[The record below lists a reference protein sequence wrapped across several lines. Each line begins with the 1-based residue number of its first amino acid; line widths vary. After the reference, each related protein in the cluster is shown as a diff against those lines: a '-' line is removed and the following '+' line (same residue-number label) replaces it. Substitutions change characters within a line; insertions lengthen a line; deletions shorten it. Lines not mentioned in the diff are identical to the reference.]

1 MTHSHHFFLSPG
13 DGANFVQGAYQPG
26 LVFLSVFVAVVL
38 SLMALQT
45 AHIAKQTTSA
55 MHRRIAIATGSV
67 ALGGGIWTMHFIGM
81 LAFKLPAPVYY
92 ETTLTLLSLV
102 PGWMGAL
109 VTLHMLSLRRF
120 STVQLVASGVVL
132 GAGIG
137 AMHYTGMMAMVT
149 PLDMRYDPEMFALS
163 IVVAVVLAMLALWI
177 YSGLRAFDERVR
189 FLASG
194 LVMGVA
200 IAGMHYTGMAS
211 VRFLGTPSPIQD
223 GIRLNSTYVALA
235 LSSLT
240 LTMAILVA
248 ALNGLVRSRAL
259 YREVE
264 TAKSRLQ
271 AIFDTAVDAIITID
285 PYGIVQEFSRS
296 AERLFGYAAAEVV
309 GRNIKML
316 MPEPFRSAHD
326 GYLKA
331 YRDTRVP
338 HIVGTGR
345 EVVGQRK
352 DGTEVPIR
360 LAVGRV
366 DLLSGGMLFVGLVT
380 DISER
385 KALEAT
391 LRDSLR
397 HAEQAAAAKSNFL
410 ANMSHEIRTPMNSVI
425 GFTDLVLQ
433 TNLSPA
439 QRTHLNTIR
448 QSSRSLLRLINDIL
462 DTTKMESGRLELED
476 SYFSLKG
483 LAFQI
488 ESSLRLG
495 AHAKNLDLTT
505 HYPEGMPEFF
515 RGDQL
520 RLLQILTNLVG
531 NAIKFTESGSVTVDF
546 AYEAGQVHI
555 AVRDTGIGMTPEQ
568 VRTIFD
574 PFTQADASISRR
586 FGGTGLGTTIARQ
599 LAEIMGGHI
608 EAESV
613 LGQGSVFHVWLPLPP
628 GTEPAAPEQD
638 GGHTPLPA
646 LDILVADDVPQN
658 LELLRLTLEKR
669 GHRVVSAADGDE
681 AFNRYRTGRFD
692 VVLMDVHMP
701 GTDGRQATRLIRQY
715 ERTEERPYT
724 PVIALTASVMATD
737 RCEARRAGMD
747 GFAVKPLEVAHLF
760 QEIARVLN
768 DRTAPSV
775 VEAASAA
782 PTSVAV
788 DWNRGVA
795 LWGDRAS
802 LAARIVTFLD
812 SVGENYPLPDPEQRE
827 VDGTALVFSLHG
839 IRGAAGNL
847 ALMAASRLAGELE
860 GLCRE
865 GRVDEVLSRLDDL
878 SALLLAA
885 RHEAATARPADPDDE
900 PTPAVAAPDALPGSP
915 VSMLE
920 LRTALETLL
929 PILERNELDDAALAQ
944 VCALLNAAGRRD
956 HVQILRV
963 ALDRFDFTRA
973 CALLRQWLAEAI
985 QSEPDAMIASVE
997 TP

>member
-1 MTHSHHFFLSPG
+1 MTHSDHFFLSLG
-13 DGANFVQGAYQPG
+13 DGANFVHGAYQPG

-45 AHIAKQTTSA
+45 AHIARQTTSA

-120 STVQLVASGVVL
+120 SAAQLVASGVVL

-211 VRFLGTPSPIQD
+211 VRFLGAASPIQD

-240 LTMAILVA
+240 LTMAIMVA

-345 EVVGQRK
+345 EVVGRRK
-352 DGTEVPIR
+352 DGSEVPIR

-433 TNLSPA
+433 TNLSPS

-531 NAIKFTESGSVTVDF
+531 NAIKFTESGSVSVDF

-574 PFTQADASISRR
+574 PFMQADASISRR

-599 LAEIMGGHI
+599 LAETMGGHI
-608 EAESV
+608 GAESV

-646 LDILVADDVPQN
+646 LDILVADDVTQN

-715 ERTEERPYT
+715 ERTEGRPYT

-865 GRVDEVLSRLDDL
+865 DRVDEVLSRLDDL

-885 RHEAATARPADPDDE
+885 RHEAATARPADPDEE
-900 PTPAVAAPDALPGSP
+900 PTPAVAAPDAPPGGS

-920 LRTALETLL
+920 LTTALETLL

-944 VCALLNAAGRRD
+944 VCARLIAAGRRD

-973 CALLRQWLAEAI
+973 CALLRQWLAEAV
-985 QSEPDAMIASVE
+985 QSEPDAMIASVD